1 MVSFTSSFIISN
13 FDSIQSSLTVLLHLS
28 SLTWSATGRFFLTNF
43 PVRVCPIFQI
53 LTSSEEGDEKAIT
66 AMGVL
71 NTLET
76 ILTVMESNEE
86 VHSQL
91 EPVIL
96 QVQIS
101 TPAG

>member
-1 MVSFTSSFIISN
+1 LTQFKARAFFNNNNFTKTSSYLVSCYLYQDLIVGYFL
-13 FDSIQSSLTVLLHLS
+13 LTY
-28 SLTWSATGRFFLTNF
+28 F
-43 PVRVCPIFQI
+43 PLRVCPIFQI
-53 LTSSEEGDEKAIT
+53 LTSSDDGDEKAIT

-76 ILTVMESNEE
+76 ILTVMENNEE

-96 QVQIS
+96 QVMNQERED
-101 TPAG
+101 